1 MNQRCT
7 SRLLV
12 YTIYIKHY
20 QVFLVHNDVVLIFLT
35 FKVDPII
42 NLICEI
48 HIHHKYVEKE
58 QHVTIL
64 QKYLISPSLPLFLLT
79 RIKGEFG
86 FCLLCPRFAFNA
98 FQTFFFLVA
107 ALVDFLFVNSVFMY
121 CSWIHKFHFLATFS
135 LKMSSTALFTYLK
148 IILLQCF

>member
-20 QVFLVHNDVVLIFLT
+20 QVFLMHNDIVLIFLT
-35 FKVDPII
+35 FIVDPII

-58 QHVTIL
+58 HHVTIL

-86 FCLLCPRFAFNA
+86 FGLLCPRFAFNA
-98 FQTFFFLVA
+98 FQTFFFFWQLH
-107 ALVDFLFVNSVFMY
+107 LLY
-121 CSWIHKFHFLATFS
+121 CSWIHKFHFSATFS
-135 LKMSSTALFTYLK
+135 LKMSSMALFTYLK
-148 IILLQCF
+148 IILLQCFQFSVSVK